1 MYTQPEPSLSIYLV
15 ICLQPQGDTSV
26 RQEHR
31 RTSLTG
37 GVITGGMMT
46 LTETRMTKTRK
57 TVRGELTV
65 NDAFFLAGVSP
76 LILCLKVS
84 SSDLVACS
92 VVACW
97 FERKMFHGKSLWK
110 LLD

>member
-1 MYTQPEPSLSIYLV
+1 MYTQPEPLLSIYLI

-31 RTSLTG
+31 RTCQTG
-37 GVITGGMMT
+37 GVMTGGVMT

-57 TVRGELTV
+57 TVRGELTL
-65 NDAFFLAGVSP
+65 NASFFLAGVSP

-84 SSDLVACS
+84 SSDLVACF

-97 FERKMFHGKSLWK
+97 FDSKMFHGKSL
-110 LLD
+110 